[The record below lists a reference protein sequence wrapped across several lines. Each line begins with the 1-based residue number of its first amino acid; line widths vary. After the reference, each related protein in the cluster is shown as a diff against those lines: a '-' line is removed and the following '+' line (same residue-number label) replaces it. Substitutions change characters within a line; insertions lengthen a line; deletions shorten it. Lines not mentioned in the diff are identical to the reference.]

1 MHPCAIVV
9 CSGARWQEYW
19 DGEELYK
26 APLIIAMR
34 ISLFYSKYLAEF
46 LVDWLFDELCICF
59 RWEVFKVVSVS
70 FFYTGSATCS
80 PERETLAFQVPQA
93 LLSPALHPAVAPDP
107 GPAKEAVSIREAS
120 CFFGWTTICP
130 SAKASAVFWRS
141 LGSALAKLKIVLINI
156 SNLKPNCSVCILLPS
171 CITNQCK
178 SGEWGAA
185 LGSSETYFV
194 RSFCRPYLLE
204 LYSVLVEHWKEG
216 LSLSCMSF
224 ERLSTGV
231 AHSCLNY
238 KILNC

>member
-26 APLIIAMR
+26 APLIITIC

-46 LVDWLFDELCICF
+46 LVGWLFDELCICF

-80 PERETLAFQVPQA
+80 PEHEALAFQVPQA

-107 GPAKEAVSIREAS
+107 GPAKEAISIREAS

-141 LGSALAKLKIVLINI
+141 LGSALAKLKIAVLINI
-156 SNLKPNCSVCILLPS
+156 SNLKPNCSVPALPTNASQKSEGQHWEVQKLILLEAFVGHTS
-171 CITNQCK
+171 WSFTLCWSSTEK
-178 SGEWGAA
+178 KAYLWAA
-185 LGSSETYFV
+185 WVSKDWAQVLLTAVWIARYWIV
-194 RSFCRPYLLE
+194 RY
-204 LYSVLVEHWKEG
+204 
-216 LSLSCMSF
+216 
-224 ERLSTGV
+224 
-231 AHSCLNY
+231 
-238 KILNC
+238 